1 MRTSIVLLAVML
13 IGGCNFM
20 TQQGED
26 PGAERSKK
34 ADMHNARNSL
44 DFYGTYKGVMPCGDC
59 EGIETEIRLN
69 PESFFARSI
78 RYIGKDDPR
87 RYFMNGEFEW
97 NDEGNTITLLGID
110 PPNQFFVA
118 ENKLIHVDADG
129 QRIKGEL
136 AERYTLIKEQ

>member
-1 MRTSIVLLAVML
+1 
-13 IGGCNFM
+13 
-20 TQQGED
+20 
-26 PGAERSKK
+26 
-34 ADMHNARNSL
+34 MHNARNSL
-44 DFYGTYKGVMPCGDC
+44 DFYGTYKGIMPCGDC

-78 RYIGKDDPR
+78 RYLGNDDPR

-97 NDEGNTITLLGID
+97 DDEGNIITLLGID

-129 QRIKGEL
+129 QVLKGEM
-136 AERYTLIKEQ
+136 AEKYTLMKQ